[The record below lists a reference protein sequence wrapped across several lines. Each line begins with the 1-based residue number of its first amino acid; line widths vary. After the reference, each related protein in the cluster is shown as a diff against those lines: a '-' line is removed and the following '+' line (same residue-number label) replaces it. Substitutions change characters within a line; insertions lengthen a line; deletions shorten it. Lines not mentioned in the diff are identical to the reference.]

1 GTGNEGAFQAAK
13 SNEKIPPFAGA
24 RKSISVNI
32 QQRPA
37 AKIEKEEALRAET
50 KKELIISPEAKKPQ
64 AKKATAF
71 EYVAPMI
78 KEEPPTVVPPISD
91 PALEEIEIH
100 TIKEGYSY
108 VRTIYDK
115 GDNHYKYEV
124 IEPILSTDE
133 AEICK
138 FIKETLIKTLESKAK
153 AEYEELMKYLLEEI
167 DHAIFDHSIYISP
180 LSKKKIVYYI
190 VRDFLGYSK
199 IDVLMNDPMIEDISC
214 DGPGIPIYIFHRIYE
229 SVRTNLIFTDDDEVD
244 SFVIRLAQR
253 CNKHISIA
261 EPLLDATLPDKSRL
275 QASLSR
281 EVTTRGSSFTIR
293 RFRADPL
300 TPPTLVEYGTM
311 SSQMAAYFWMMM
323 EYGASGIFSGG
334 TASGKTTTLNAISM
348 FIPPQRKIVSIE
360 DTRELNLPHENWIAG
375 LTRASF
381 GSETASNIDMYK
393 LLESALRQR
402 PEYLIVGEVRGR
414 EAFTLFQAMA
424 TGHATYSTLHADS
437 VPSAVYRLEN
447 PPIEIP
453 RIMIQTL
460 DVMSIQV
467 STKVGKKMVRRIKEI
482 TEITG
487 IDPTTGELTINT
499 IFKWDS
505 ENDKFIYYG
514 GSKILGEIGQKKN
527 MTYEQVEKEM
537 NQRAGIID
545 WMRAS
550 RLYNYK
556 RVAEMVSEYYSYPEN
571 VLKRAGGV

>member
-1 GTGNEGAFQAAK
+1 MGKVKATFAKGSEKSAAK
-13 SNEKIPPFAGA
+13 TEEK
-24 RKSISVNI
+24 K
-32 QQRPA
+32 PA
-37 AKIEKEEALRAET
+37 KEALKEPEPKISKAPPMES
-50 KKELIISPEAKKPQ
+50 KKIEAKKEPAPQ
-64 AKKATAF
+64 
-71 EYVAPMI
+71 YVAPMA
-78 KEEPPTVVPPISD
+78 KEEPPTVVMQITD
-91 PALEEIEIH
+91 PNLEEIEIH

-115 GDNHYKYEV
+115 SDNHYKYEI
-124 IEPILSTDE
+124 IEPTLTTDE

-138 FIKETLIKTLESKAK
+138 FIKETLIKTLESKPK
-153 AEYEELMKYLLEEI
+153 SEYEALMKYLLEEI
-167 DHAIFDHSIYISP
+167 DHVVFDHSIYITP

-190 VRDFLGYSK
+190 VRDFLGYGK
-199 IDVLMNDPMIEDISC
+199 IDVLMNDPMIEDVSC
-214 DGPGIPIYIFHRIYE
+214 DGPEIPVYIFHRVYE
-229 SVRTNLIFTDDDEVD
+229 SVRTNVMFGDDDELD

-323 EYGASGIFSGG
+323 EYGLSGIFSGG
-334 TASGKTTTLNAISM
+334 TASGKTTTLNAVSM
-348 FIPPQRKIVSIE
+348 FIPPQKKIVSIE
-360 DTRELNLPHENWIAG
+360 DTRELNIPHENWIAG
-375 LTRASF
+375 LTRSSF

-467 STKVGKKMVRRIKEI
+467 STKVGKKMVRRIKEV

-514 GSKILGEIGQKKN
+514 GSKVLDEISQKKN

-537 NQRAGIID
+537 NRRADVID

-550 RLYNYK
+550 RLYNYQ

-571 VLKRAGGV
+571 VLKRAAGV